1 MTIISRKEM
10 PYRKIEIDLA
20 GSDGNAFVLI
30 GYGKRLAKDLGYD
43 YEPIREKM
51 MSGDY
56 DNLIKVF
63 DEYFG
68 DLVIMYK

>member
-10 PYRKIEIDLA
+10 PYRKIEIDLT
-20 GSDGNAFVLI
+20 GSGGNAFALI
-30 GYGKRLAKDLGYD
+30 GYAERLAKDLGYD

-51 MSGDY
+51 TSGDY
-56 DNLIKVF
+56 DNLIAVF